1 MSVLLESRVQ
11 GAPLFRRG
19 KVRDVYEAG
28 ADKLVIVASDRLS
41 AFDVVL
47 PTPIPD
53 KGKVLTQL
61 SNFWFRKTEKIVANH
76 LIATDLRRF
85 PRAFRD
91 ARSLAGRAVLV
102 QHCERVDIECVARGY
117 ISGSAWT
124 EYKALGTV
132 AGEAMPKALIESEQL
147 AEPIFTPATKAETG
161 HDQNITR
168 AQLANVVGTDL
179 ARELERLTL
188 ELYRFAH
195 DFAASHGLILAD
207 TKFEFGFH
215 DGRIT
220 LIDEILTPDSS
231 RYWDAETYKP
241 GGAPPS
247 FDKQYVR
254 DFLVASGWNKEP
266 PAPPLPDEVVRGTS
280 ERYRECYRRIVGKDL
295 A

>member
-1 MSVLLESRVQ
+1 VSVLLESRVT
-11 GAPLFRRG
+11 GASLYRRG
-19 KVRDVYEAG
+19 KVRDLYEAG
-28 ADKLVIVASDRLS
+28 GDKLVIVASDRLS

-61 SNFWFRKTEKIVANH
+61 SNFWFRKTEKIVPNH

-85 PRAFRD
+85 PKAFRD
-91 ARSLAGRAVLV
+91 ARSIAGRAVLV
-102 QHCERVDIECVARGY
+102 AYCERIDIECVARGY

-132 AGEAMPKALIESEQL
+132 AGEQMPRALIESEQL
-147 AEPIFTPATKAETG
+147 PEPIFTPATKVESG
-161 HDQNITR
+161 HDQNISR
-168 AQLANVVGTDL
+168 AQLAGMIGTEL

-195 DFAASHGLILAD
+195 DFAAAKGLILAD
-207 TKFEFGFH
+207 TKFEFGMH
-215 DGRIT
+215 DGHLT

-231 RYWDAETYKP
+231 RYWDAEVYKP
-241 GGAPPS
+241 GSSPAS

-254 DFLVASGWNKEP
+254 DFLVQSGWNKEP
-266 PAPPLPDEVVRGTS
+266 PAPPLPPEVVKGTS
-280 ERYRECYRRIVGKDL
+280 QRYREAYRRLVGKEL
-295 A
+295 P